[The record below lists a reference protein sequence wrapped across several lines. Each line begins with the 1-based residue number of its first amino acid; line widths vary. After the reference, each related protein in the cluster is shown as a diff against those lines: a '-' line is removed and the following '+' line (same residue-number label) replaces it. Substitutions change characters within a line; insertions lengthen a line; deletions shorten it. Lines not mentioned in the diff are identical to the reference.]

1 MPRGGARHAHW
12 VEPTEHRRERQKTA
26 RRPDLEAALAGW
38 KAETTSHEEV
48 VHAMDKYPSP
58 LSMGPE
64 GLLYEVAGGLQKRG
78 DIGIE
83 LVRDATTVTDLTKTV
98 R

>member
-1 MPRGGARHAHW
+1 
-12 VEPTEHRRERQKTA
+12 
-26 RRPDLEAALAGW
+26 
-38 KAETTSHEEV
+38 
-48 VHAMDKYPSP
+48 MDKYPSP